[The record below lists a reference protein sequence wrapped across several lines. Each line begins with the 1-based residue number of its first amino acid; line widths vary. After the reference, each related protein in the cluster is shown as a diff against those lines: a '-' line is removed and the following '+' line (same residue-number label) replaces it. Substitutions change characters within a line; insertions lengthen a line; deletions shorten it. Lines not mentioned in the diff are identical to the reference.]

1 MYGFVRKFGKAK
13 TFSNLVVRFPEIFF
27 ETVTSANPHHNSSMM
42 QLLRSILLITTKRWV
57 MQLQSITT
65 TTIPGYRVYEYLL
78 VLSPHEE
85 LWNRILKVKTE
96 FSEKYKSDHA
106 KWGKPHITLANFLQ
120 YELMEE
126 RLVNRL
132 NMIAM
137 GFHPIKVELRDY
149 GSFPSHTI
157 YINVVSKLPI
167 QSLVKT
173 IRTHAQRL
181 MKLNDE
187 NKPHFILEPHLTI
200 ARKLQPWQYEKGWLE
215 YSHKHFTGRFIA
227 DGMLLLKRPLHEKAY
242 QIVRRL
248 SFQNLSVTT
257 KQGELFG

>member
-1 MYGFVRKFGKAK
+1 
-13 TFSNLVVRFPEIFF
+13 
-27 ETVTSANPHHNSSMM
+27 
-42 QLLRSILLITTKRWV
+42 

-78 VLSPHEE
+78 VLNPHEE
-85 LWNRILKVKTE
+85 LRDRIRKVKQE
-96 FSEKYKSDHA
+96 FYDVYKASSA
-106 KWGKPHITLANFLQ
+106 IGGKPHITLANFLQ
-120 YELMEE
+120 YGLMEE

-132 NMIAM
+132 NIIAM

-167 QSLVKT
+167 QSLVKE
-173 IRTHAQRL
+173 IRHYAQRL
-181 MKLNDE
+181 MKLNDD

-227 DGMLLLKRPLHEKAY
+227 DGMLLLKRPLGEPDSYRMPY
-242 QIVRRL
+242 QIVKRFE
-248 SFQNLSVTT
+248 FQNLAITT
-257 KQGELFG
+257 KQGELFV